1 MRIFNKNEF
10 FPLDRKAFS
19 SSNLFGQKSVF
30 TLNFKF
36 IQTLIHTE
44 NTREPTINVY
54 MVFHRC
60 SVLFCRQLRIYWMVW
75 YVLFTFLT
83 TLIVYSMKKVHE
95 TYCCSSSIECQEKRT
110 DWMHRIFIFIDK
122 NPLFLPIIST
132 LQVFFR
138 VKVIKE

>member
-1 MRIFNKNEF
+1 MRIPNKNQF

-36 IQTLIHTE
+36 IQTLTHAE

-60 SVLFCRQLRIYWMVW
+60 SVLFYRQLRIYYMVW

-83 TLIVYSMKKVHE
+83 TLIVYSIKKVHE
-95 TYCCSSSIECQEKRT
+95 TYCCSSSIEYQKKEQIGC
-110 DWMHRIFIFIDK
+110 IDYS
-122 NPLFLPIIST
+122 FLLIKIHYFSPSF
-132 LQVFFR
+132 QHFFR